1 MAQPFARR
9 LFDRTRVWLPAFW
22 AGGLVTVAAIATPAP
37 FALLAQADAGRVVG
51 RILSQE
57 AYASLAF
64 GALALL
70 LERGAARSQSA
81 AGAGSQFS
89 GGMVLALAAI
99 FLTVLGYFAVQPMMA
114 QARAGQGSLSF
125 GQLHLISAIC
135 YGLKTLAVLA
145 LAWRNSALPGASG
158 SEAPGGG
165 SPVPGASAS
174 SEKPPA
180 TPEVTRAS
188 S

>member
-1 MAQPFARR
+1 M
-9 LFDRTRVWLPAFW
+9 VLPAFW
-22 AGGLVTVAAIATPAP
+22 AGGLVTVAAVATPAP

-70 LERGAARSQSA
+70 LERGAARKQSA

-125 GQLHLISAIC
+125 VQLHLISAVC
-135 YGLKTLAVLA
+135 YGLKVLVVLA
-145 LAWRNSALPGASG
+145 LAWRNAALPAQGPGGSASQASLG
-158 SEAPGGG
+158 EGAPGRF
-165 SPVPGASAS
+165 ASAS
-174 SEKPPA
+174 SEQPPA
-180 TPEVTRAS
+180 ATEVSRAS